1 MENENVVVRINS
13 HTRDVAK
20 YKAFGEYRPPVYHL
34 IWSVGPLGGLPGC
47 LFCQSRRA
55 PPLVRCGQNESG
67 CKREYQ
73 NFEDNRSVWHPGLAF
88 LNALPPAVGNIQPY
102 VLSCEE

>member
-1 MENENVVVRINS
+1 
-13 HTRDVAK
+13 
-20 YKAFGEYRPPVYHL
+20 
-34 IWSVGPLGGLPGC
+34 
-47 LFCQSRRA
+47 
-55 PPLVRCGQNESG
+55 LVRCGQNESG